1 MAKSIQQQL
10 ADAFEQRGL
19 TLLEL
24 KRLADLEC
32 SPDSLSRKLRG
43 LQSLRS
49 TEVEAIAKAL
59 RVEVTAG
66 KAAKDEQAA

>member
-1 MAKSIQQQL
+1 MAKTIQQQL
-10 ADAFEQRGL
+10 ADAFEDRGL

-24 KRLADLEC
+24 KRLAALDC

-49 TEVEAIAKAL
+49 TEIEAIAKAL
-59 RVEVTAG
+59 RVQVTTG
-66 KAAKDEQAA
+66 KTDDRAA